1 MTGSLADPSLG
12 MKDRKQD
19 LPGRQDYNSQNRIDR
34 REEVMRKQLRRMAA
48 AAAVVSLM
56 MTVSGQAGEIG
67 DFLTGGNGNTET
79 AMTGTAGD
87 FSADT
92 TSAAAQSLNMV
103 SCTDSQTGID
113 VARAVVP
120 DNYSVTSETTW
131 CGGCQSPSYPASVY
145 VDAKSPDGSIE
156 MTYESPLAFVHHLY
170 SYANGLDLTSHQD
183 YALDTDLVMMM
194 LTYMNAQQFCDYI
207 AQNYV
212 EGAANMTFVSEE
224 PVSQEVPAVLDQC
237 SQQLKDA
244 SNQFYASAG
253 ANNMYVDLV
262 ETTVAERTYSYTDT
276 ATGKQKYLIVSAAV
290 QGSRTVSDFSSYGM
304 GEVKMANVV
313 WEVPARYCLMCD
325 ADRFEEGKAVFD
337 SFCSNTTISDQFKQ
351 AMSDLSDRIMQIVL
365 EARSGGG
372 TGGLEIASGTILDSF
387 SSELSGQDDS
397 YSSIEAWDDVIMDR
411 NDYTLSNGDSVKVDT
426 SYDYVYELSDGNVYA
441 TDSALDEPAGGT
453 LLYAN

>member
-1 MTGSLADPSLG
+1 
-12 MKDRKQD
+12 
-19 LPGRQDYNSQNRIDR
+19 
-34 REEVMRKQLRRMAA
+34 
-48 AAAVVSLM
+48 
-56 MTVSGQAGEIG
+56 
-67 DFLTGGNGNTET
+67 
-79 AMTGTAGD
+79 
-87 FSADT
+87 
-92 TSAAAQSLNMV
+92 
-103 SCTDSQTGID
+103 
-113 VARAVVP
+113 
-120 DNYSVTSETTW
+120 
-131 CGGCQSPSYPASVY
+131 
-145 VDAKSPDGSIE
+145 
-156 MTYESPLAFVHHLY
+156 
-170 SYANGLDLTSHQD
+170 
-183 YALDTDLVMMM
+183 MMM

-224 PVSQEVPAVLDQC
+224 PVSQEVQAVLDQC

-325 ADRFEEGKAVFD
+325 ADRFEEGKAAFD